1 MESPPSPW
9 IPWMRRALQLASLGT
24 GRTSPNPLVGS
35 VVLDADG
42 TLVGEGFH
50 ARAGE
55 PHAEVGALAMAG
67 ERARGGTLVVTLEP
81 CCHHGRTPP
90 CSEAVIAAGIARV
103 VVAMAD
109 PNPRVA
115 GGGLAQLRAA
125 GVEVITGVLE
135 AEARSLNAPFLHR
148 IATGRPLGILK
159 WAMSLDGRTALPNGA
174 SQWIS
179 GPAARAWVHELRA
192 SCDAVIVGGGTVR
205 ADDPLLTSRGRRT
218 PEPLRVVL
226 SRRLDL
232 PASAQLWDTRLA
244 PTLVAHGPEAPQA
257 ARDAIDQLAAAAT
270 RPASSGLL
278 PPSTGRGGLPAQGLA
293 RGGPGAGADMG
304 PALDPPEGP
313 AGRCRQTGDPSGG
326 DAAAADPG
334 GRLERLELP
343 ACEPAA
349 LLEAL
354 AARGCNRV
362 LWECGPEL
370 AAAAL
375 CQGCVQQVAAVIAPK
390 LLGGLAARTP
400 LGDLHY
406 TSMEQV
412 APWHGAGLARL
423 GPDLLWQLERDMG
436 PDSQT

>member
-1 MESPPSPW
+1 
-9 IPWMRRALQLASLGT
+9 MRRALQLAALGE
-24 GRTSPNPLVGS
+24 GRTSPNPLVGA

-55 PHAEVGALAMAG
+55 PHAEVGALAQAG

-109 PNPRVA
+109 PNPRVD

-125 GVEVITGVLE
+125 GVEVIVGVQE
-135 AEARSLNAPFLHR
+135 SEARSLNAPFLHR

-179 GPAARAWVHELRA
+179 GPASRAWVHHLRA
-192 SCDAVIVGGGTVR
+192 RCDAVIVGGGTVR
-205 ADDPLLTSRGRRT
+205 GDDPLLTSRGRRT

-232 PASAQLWDTRLA
+232 PASAQLWNTRLA
-244 PTLVAHGPEAPQA
+244 PTLVAHGPEAPAEQ
-257 ARDAIDQLAAAAT
+257 RT
-270 RPASSGLL
+270 R
-278 PPSTGRGGLPAQGLA
+278 
-293 RGGPGAGADMG
+293 
-304 PALDPPEGP
+304 LDSLGV
-313 AGRCRQTGDPSGG
+313 
-326 DAAAADPG
+326 
-334 GRLERLELP
+334 ERLELP
-343 ACEPAA
+343 ACEPAP
-349 LLEAL
+349 LLQVL

-375 CQGCVQQVAAVIAPK
+375 RQGCVQELAAVIAPK
-390 LLGGLAARTP
+390 LLGGTPARTP
-400 LGDLHY
+400 LGDLQLA
-406 TSMEQV
+406 TPGE
-412 APWHGAGLARL
+412 APPWAMAERRSLGA
-423 GPDLLWQLERDMG
+423 DLLWRLMPASG
-436 PDSQT
+436 HPPDQASSC